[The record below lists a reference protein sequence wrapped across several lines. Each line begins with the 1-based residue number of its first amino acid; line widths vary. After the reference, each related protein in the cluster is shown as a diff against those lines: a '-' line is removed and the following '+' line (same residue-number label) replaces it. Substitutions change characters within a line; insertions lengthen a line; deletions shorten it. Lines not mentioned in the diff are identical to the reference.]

1 MKEVSSLPEIWDVY
15 DENRVKKPYT
25 HVRGAPLDEGDWH
38 LVVETWVVTQDNRV
52 LLTLRDPNKHYGNL
66 WECTGGS
73 ALSGEDSITAIHRE
87 LREETGL
94 EMGNVQPTLLCT
106 TRVHSSIVDTYA
118 IRLNF
123 TLSDLVLQPGETV
136 DAKLVDFS
144 ALEDP
149 SCESWLP
156 EPISYRL
163 CTARPLLKRF
173 LEGAECT
180 DMYSLDGHPL
190 GYCRLRLSEGVAP
203 QFPHETCLVPL
214 LFLMDE
220 AGRVL
225 LTQRAP
231 GRAAAGEWALTG
243 GGLRPNETPEQG
255 MRREAQEE
263 IGLALSSPLEIGR
276 LLLGEETAHW
286 CMVLFACKMPF
297 TLADLHVDPAEV
309 SGAKLVELE
318 ELLQFPMVRGI
329 LDKNPA
335 LYPALCRLREQKD

>member
-25 HVRGAPLDEGDWH
+25 HVRGVPLDKGDWH

-94 EMGNVQPTLLCT
+94 DMGNVQPTLLCT
-106 TRVHSSIVDTYA
+106 TLHHNSIVDTYA

-136 DAKLVDFS
+136 DAKFVDFS
-144 ALEDP
+144 ALEDS

-156 EPISYRL
+156 EPIAYRL
-163 CTARPLLKRF
+163 RTALPLLKRF
-173 LEGAECT
+173 LDGAECT

-190 GYCRLRLSEGVAP
+190 GYSRLRLCDGAAP
-203 QFPHETCLVPL
+203 QFPRETCLVPL
-214 LFLMDE
+214 LFLMSE
-220 AGRVL
+220 EGRIL
-225 LTQRAP
+225 LTQRAA
-231 GRAAAGEWALTG
+231 GRAAEGEWALTG
-243 GGLRPNETPEQG
+243 GGLRPGETPEQG
-255 MRREAQEE
+255 MRREAREE
-263 IGLALSSPLEIGR
+263 IGLSLPSLSEVGR

-286 CMVLFACKMPF
+286 CMVLFACRMPF
-297 TLADLHVDPAEV
+297 ALADLRVDPAEV
-309 SGAKLVELE
+309 SDAKLVEPE
-318 ELLQFPMVRGI
+318 ELSQFPMVRGI

-335 LYPALCRLREQKD
+335 LYPALCRLREQKA